1 MGTKMAANFHC
12 TPVTPGK
19 AFGILSKW
27 ASTVNNLRR
36 STNCSLF

>member
-19 AFGILSKW
+19 AFGILY
-27 ASTVNNLRR
+27 TEL
-36 STNCSLF
+36 LL